1 MSALRPAVR
10 YFRQRPWKPPGA
22 WGAPGSLSPVRWTGT
37 LSLPALLAALLI
49 AVLVPAGSA
58 AQPPAPSITVPHVE
72 RAPTLED
79 FDGMAPNGEMGGRL
93 AKVEG
98 FVQREPSDGKPAS
111 QRSEAY
117 LGYDDKNLYVIF
129 VCFDREPEKIRA
141 RMTAR
146 ERVGGDDLVE
156 VWLDTFADQ
165 RRGYVFVVNPF
176 GVQWDGLFS
185 EAQQFDD
192 SFDTL
197 WHSRGRLT
205 DQGFIVWM
213 AIPFKSLRFS
223 AAPQQ
228 TWGVLLN
235 RIIPRA
241 SESSFWPYVSS
252 RVEGF
257 LNQTARLE
265 GLENISPGRNVQL
278 IPYAAFRSFRALD
291 TRDPAQPRFERDRGQ
306 GDAGLDAKFVLRDS
320 FVLDVTLNPDFAQVE
335 SDEPQITVNQRFE
348 VFFPEKRPFF
358 LENASFFQTPINLL
372 FTRRISDPQFG
383 VRLTGKQGPWAVG
396 AFLIDDQ
403 APGKRRPP
411 GDPLHGKRA
420 LFGIVRVNRDIF
432 RESSLGVIY
441 TDREFEQSYN
451 RIAGLDARLK
461 LSQNWVANLQGVTSW
476 TQTLAG
482 ESLAGP
488 AYDFEIFRGGRS
500 FTYRFEY
507 NDRGHEF
514 RTEPGFL
521 LRPDIR
527 RYSHFA
533 RYRFWPERRGLLN
546 WGPRINWTRVH
557 DHSGT
562 RLDWEM
568 NAALDAQFTGQT
580 SLTLFLN
587 AGRERL
593 RGFSAD
599 FPGLTQPLDFARPGY
614 GFDFASSFFRAV
626 TVSATAGW
634 GKGFNFAPPTEPSVP
649 PERRV
654 PFAAD
659 ETSAQFGLT
668 LRPLTPLRIDNT
680 YIFFRLKDQAG
691 GANIFN
697 NHILR
702 SKWNY
707 QFNRE
712 LSLRVILQYDAT
724 LANEPE
730 FTSLAT
736 RKNFNADFLVTYL
749 LHPGTALF
757 VGYNGNAQNLDLVPG
772 AGGPE
777 IVRFR
782 DRFINDAK
790 QFFIK
795 FSYLYRF

>member
-1 MSALRPAVR
+1 M
-10 YFRQRPWKPPGA
+10 
-22 WGAPGSLSPVRWTGT
+22 
-37 LSLPALLAALLI
+37 
-49 AVLVPAGSA
+49 
-58 AQPPAPSITVPHVE
+58 E

-79 FDGMAPNGEMGGRL
+79 FAEMGPNGKMDGRL

-98 FVQREPSDGKPAS
+98 FVQREPSDGQPAS
-111 QRSEAY
+111 QRTEVY

-129 VCFDREPEKIRA
+129 VCFDREPHKIRA
-141 RMTAR
+141 RMTSR
-146 ERVGGDDLVE
+146 ERVTGDDLVE

-165 RRGYVFVVNPF
+165 RRGYIFAANPL
-176 GVQWDGLFS
+176 GIQEDGLWT
-185 EAQQFDD
+185 EAQQYDG

-205 DQGFIVWM
+205 DSGYVVWM
-213 AIPFKSLRFS
+213 AIPFKSLRFP
-223 AAPQQ
+223 ATPQQ
-228 TWGVLLN
+228 SWGVLLA
-235 RIIPRA
+235 RKIRRA
-241 SESSFWPYVSS
+241 SEISYWPRVSI
-252 RVEGF
+252 RMQGF

-291 TRDPAQPRFERDRGQ
+291 TRDPAQPRFVRDPAE
-306 GDAGLDAKFVLRDS
+306 GDAGLDAKIVLRDS
-320 FVLDVTLNPDFAQVE
+320 LVLDVTLNPDFAQVE

-372 FTRRISDPQFG
+372 FTRRIGDPQFG
-383 VRLTGKQGPWAVG
+383 VRLTGKQGPWALG
-396 AFLIDDQ
+396 GFLIDDE
-403 APGKRRPP
+403 APGERRPP
-411 GDPLHGKRA
+411 GDPLHGQRA
-420 LFGIVRVNRDIF
+420 LFGIVRVNRDLF
-432 RESSLGVIY
+432 RESTLGLIY

-451 RIAGLDARLK
+451 RVSGLDGRFK
-461 LSQNWVANLQGVTSW
+461 LSQNWVTSFQGVTSW
-476 TQTLAG
+476 TQTLEG
-482 ESLAGP
+482 ERLAGP
-488 AYDFEIFRGGRS
+488 AYDFEIFRDGRS
-500 FTYRFEY
+500 FTYQFEY
-507 NDRGHEF
+507 NDRGREF

-533 RYRFWPERRGLLN
+533 RYLFWPERRALLN
-546 WGPRINWTRVH
+546 WGPRVTWTRVY

-568 NAALDAQFTGQT
+568 NAAVDAQFTGQT
-580 SLTLFLN
+580 SLTLFYN

-593 RGFSAD
+593 RAFSQD
-599 FPGLTQPLDFARPGY
+599 FPGLTQTLDFSRPGY
-614 GFDFASSFFRAV
+614 GFTFASSLYRPV

-634 GKGFNFAPPTEPSVP
+634 GKGFNFAPPTDPAVP
-649 PERRV
+649 PARRV

-659 ETSAQFGLT
+659 ETSAQLGLT

-680 YIFFRLKDQAG
+680 YIFFQLEDQAT
-691 GANIFN
+691 GASILN

-707 QFNRE
+707 QFTRE

-724 LANEPE
+724 LANEPQL
-730 FTSLAT
+730 TSLAT
-736 RKNFNADFLVTYL
+736 RKNFNADFLLTYL

-757 VGYNGNAQNLDLVPG
+757 IGYNGNAQNLELAPTASG
-772 AGGPE
+772 AE

-790 QFFIK
+790 QFFVK